1 MSWKKR
7 NYANIYKKSLGV
19 QKRNEKE
26 VETVREEAELH
37 QLILSVGQR
46 VGARAIGLSGSRTD
60 PQAPKDFLQDFDVVY
75 VMDDIQPL
83 VDDPSWLEAFGPI
96 MIRQTPEASTI
107 YPPSLGGCFTYLM
120 HFLDGVRIDLMLCP
134 LALVDRLANEPGLQP
149 LLDPGQILSF
159 AKQANHSH
167 YWIKRPTQ
175 AAFQEHCNEFWWVS
189 TYVVKGLLR
198 KQLIYAADHLYTI
211 CWQELLWIED
221 LFVAQ
226 AQQFQVSTGKNHK
239 YLQSFLTEKEWR
251 ELTSL
256 LDFSTIT
263 ACGQSLLKMQKRFD
277 GQAKNISEKLG
288 LAYDWQEAENVQT
301 YTKYW
306 SEKNWQMEPENQK

>member
-107 YPPSLGGCFTYLM
+107 YPSSLGGCFTYLM
-120 HFLDGVRIDLMLCP
+120 HFLD
-134 LALVDRLANEPGLQP
+134 E
-149 LLDPGQILSF
+149 
-159 AKQANHSH
+159 
-167 YWIKRPTQ
+167 
-175 AAFQEHCNEFWWVS
+175 
-189 TYVVKGLLR
+189 
-198 KQLIYAADHLYTI
+198 
-211 CWQELLWIED
+211 
-221 LFVAQ
+221 
-226 AQQFQVSTGKNHK
+226 
-239 YLQSFLTEKEWR
+239 
-251 ELTSL
+251 
-256 LDFSTIT
+256 
-263 ACGQSLLKMQKRFD
+263 
-277 GQAKNISEKLG
+277 
-288 LAYDWQEAENVQT
+288 
-301 YTKYW
+301 
-306 SEKNWQMEPENQK
+306 

>member
-1 MSWKKR
+1 M
-7 NYANIYKKSLGV
+7 
-19 QKRNEKE
+19 
-26 VETVREEAELH
+26 REEAELLR
-37 QLILSVGQR
+37 LIQSVGEG

-83 VDDPSWLEAFGPI
+83 VDDPSWLEAFGPL

-149 LLDPGQILSF
+149 LLDPDQLLSF
-159 AKQANHSH
+159 TNQANHSH

-175 AAFQEHCNEFWWVS
+175 AAFREHCNEFWWVS

-221 LFVAQ
+221 LFVAHT
-226 AQQFQVSTGKNHK
+226 QQFQVSTGKNHK

-277 GQAKNISEKLG
+277 GQAKN
-288 LAYDWQEAENVQT
+288 
-301 YTKYW
+301 
-306 SEKNWQMEPENQK
+306 